1 MRQYVLSA
9 LSYQKRRE
17 IQKIEGEKMNYEEA
31 KKEVKRRLEEYL
43 RARGIDTRHKFKCL
57 NPQHA
62 DEHPSM
68 SYDPK
73 RQIVHCF
80 SCGVSY
86 DTLKIMEIETGMR
99 GYELFKHAYEYFGI
113 QVEGNSPERAYKP
126 QEASMSGQ
134 GISKYLKECEGALKG
149 SEGEK
154 YLHERGFNDK
164 ILKECHVG
172 YDESKKSI
180 VLPYIRENDYYIT
193 RSIEGKEYR
202 KPKGK
207 SEPLYQLGEKSS
219 IVYVTEGQIDAMSLY
234 QSGVQYV
241 VAIGGGGTEKLKNIY
256 DKKIDMLKRA
266 VIVRD
271 NDEAGKATSQR
282 IKEMLNKVGIVS
294 VVVAPPEEYKDSNEI
309 LAKNEERLKYL
320 VGEWE
325 EEASELPIKA
335 PRNMEKYLMEGL
347 KVDLKRFQR
356 YKDRKTGFSNL
367 DEETSLYPGLYV
379 LGAISSLGK
388 TTFAHQMAD
397 QLSANGNRVLYF
409 SLEQNQL
416 EIASKGLSRL
426 MARINATKAVSAIQI
441 RRGYWSEELEE
452 AIEKYKEIGRN
463 EEVIEC
469 DFDTTI
475 ADIVEYVEQYIETE
489 GESPVVM
496 IDYLQVIRPEGTRP
510 LRESI
515 DANVKALKKLQ
526 SENDIVV
533 MVISSLNRLNYM
545 SSVDFESFKE
555 SGGIE
560 YTADV
565 VWGLQ
570 LKEITKDGFER
581 KSINDKREAIR
592 QAKLANPRE
601 LELVCLKN
609 RYGRSSYKCGFKYY
623 AQYDLFVPEN
633 EYFEEPRSPEIPY

>member
-1 MRQYVLSA
+1 
-9 LSYQKRRE
+9 
-17 IQKIEGEKMNYEEA
+17 MNREEA
-31 KKEVKRRLEEYL
+31 KEEVKRRLEEYL

-57 NPQHA
+57 NPQHN

-68 SYDPK
+68 SYDPQ
-73 RQIVHCF
+73 RQIAHCF
-80 SCGVSY
+80 SCNVSY
-86 DTLKIMEIETGMR
+86 DTFNVMELDTGLH
-99 GYELFKHAYEYFGI
+99 GLDLFKYAYEYFGI
-113 QVEGNSPERAYKP
+113 KLEGRSPMSSYKSQEKNQNLQDVSDYMENSQK
-126 QEASMSGQ
+126 
-134 GISKYLKECEGALKG
+134 ALKG
-149 SEGEK
+149 SQGEK

-164 ILKECHVG
+164 ILQDCHVG

-207 SEPLYQLGEKSS
+207 SEPLYQLGERSNV
-219 IVYVTEGQIDAMSLY
+219 VYVTEGQLDAMSLY
-234 QSGVQYV
+234 QSGVKYV
-241 VAIGGGGTEKLKNIY
+241 VAIGGGGTEKLKTIY
-256 DKKIDMLKRA
+256 DKKTDMPKRA

-271 NDEAGKATSQR
+271 NDDAGIATSQR
-282 IKEMLNKVGIVS
+282 IKETLNKVGIVS
-294 VVVAPPEEYKDSNEI
+294 VVVTPPEGFKDSNEV
-309 LAKNEERLKYL
+309 LKKNAERLKYL

-325 EEASELPIKA
+325 EKALELPIKA

-475 ADIVEYVEQYIETE
+475 ADIVEYVEQYIEME
-489 GESPVVM
+489 KESPVVF

-570 LKEITKDGFER
+570 LKEITKNGFEN

-601 LELVCLKN
+601 IELVCLKN
-609 RYGRSSYKCGFKYY
+609 RYGQSSYKCGFKYY
-623 AQYDLFVPEN
+623 AKYDLFVPEN
-633 EYFEEPRSPEIPY
+633 EYFADKK

>member
-1 MRQYVLSA
+1 MV
-9 LSYQKRRE
+9 
-17 IQKIEGEKMNYEEA
+17 
-31 KKEVKRRLEEYL
+31 
-43 RARGIDTRHKFKCL
+43 
-57 NPQHA
+57 
-62 DEHPSM
+62 
-68 SYDPK
+68 
-73 RQIVHCF
+73 
-80 SCGVSY
+80 
-86 DTLKIMEIETGMR
+86 
-99 GYELFKHAYEYFGI
+99 
-113 QVEGNSPERAYKP
+113 
-126 QEASMSGQ
+126 
-134 GISKYLKECEGALKG
+134 
-149 SEGEK
+149 
-154 YLHERGFNDK
+154 
-164 ILKECHVG
+164 
-172 YDESKKSI
+172 
-180 VLPYIRENDYYIT
+180 
-193 RSIEGKEYR
+193 
-202 KPKGK
+202 
-207 SEPLYQLGEKSS
+207 
-219 IVYVTEGQIDAMSLY
+219 VT
-234 QSGVQYV
+234 
-241 VAIGGGGTEKLKNIY
+241 
-256 DKKIDMLKRA
+256 
-266 VIVRD
+266 
-271 NDEAGKATSQR
+271 
-282 IKEMLNKVGIVS
+282 
-294 VVVAPPEEYKDSNEI
+294 PPEGFKDSNEV
-309 LAKNEERLKYL
+309 LKKNAERLKYL

-325 EEASELPIKA
+325 EKALELPVKA
-335 PRNMEKYLMEGL
+335 PRNMEKYLMEAL
-347 KVDLKRFQR
+347 KTDLKRFQR
-356 YKDRKTGFSNL
+356 YKDRKTGFANL

-397 QLSANGNRVLYF
+397 QLSAKGNRVLYF

-426 MARINATKAVSAIQI
+426 MAKNEVSKAVSAIQI
-441 RRGYWSEELEE
+441 RRGYWSNELEE
-452 AIEKYKEIGRN
+452 AIEQYKEIGRN

-475 ADIVEYVEQYIETE
+475 TDIVEYVEQYIETE
-489 GESPVVM
+489 KESPVVF

-609 RYGRSSYKCGFKYY
+609 RYGQSSYKCGFKYY
-623 AQYDLFVPEN
+623 AKYDLFVPEN
-633 EYFEEPRSPEIPY
+633 EYFAESGEVDIPY